1 MGIGIGSGVIT
12 GGFYHVLNLLLDIV
26 LLIKLF
32 AFVDAA
38 IRPNAAYTA
47 AEKLTKGGWLIILG
61 LAVALDVFLG
71 GLMSIFTIAGMVA
84 AIVYLVDVRPAV
96 RQLSGRGRRTGSS
109 SDGPYGPW

>member
-12 GGFYHVLNLLLDIV
+12 SGFYHVLNLLLILV
-26 LLIKLF
+26 LLVKVI

-38 IRPNAAYTA
+38 IRPAAAYTA
-47 AEKLTKGGWLIILG
+47 ADKLTKGGWLIILG
-61 LAVALDVFLG
+61 LAVVLDVFLG

-84 AIVYLVDVRPAV
+84 AIVYLVDVKPAV
-96 RQLSGRGRRTGSS
+96 RQLSGGRRTGSS

>member
-12 GGFYHVLNLLLDIV
+12 SGFYHILNLLLLMV
-26 LLIKLF
+26 LLVKAF
-32 AFVDAA
+32 ALVDAA
-38 IRPNAAYTA
+38 IRPAAAYTA
-47 AEKLTKGGWLIILG
+47 ANKLTKGGWLIILA
-61 LAVALDVFLG
+61 LTVALDVFLG

-96 RQLSGRGRRTGSS
+96 RQLSGRKRSGSS